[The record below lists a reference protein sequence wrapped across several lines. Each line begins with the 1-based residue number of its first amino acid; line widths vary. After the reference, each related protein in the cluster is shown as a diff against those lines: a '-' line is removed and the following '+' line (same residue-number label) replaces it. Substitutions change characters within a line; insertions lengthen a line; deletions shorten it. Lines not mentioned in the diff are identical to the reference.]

1 MQTIAGG
8 KVGGAEEFFVRLTT
22 SFARRDLSQS
32 VVMRKNLDRAERL
45 NTVLIQ
51 PRYLPFGGVVDF
63 CSVPGLAREIEE
75 FNPTIILSWMARAT
89 RITGHAIKK
98 TNVKPVLIGRLG
110 GYYDIKY
117 FKSCDHL
124 IGNTPDLVR
133 YLIDLGWPPQRA
145 HYVPNFV
152 DDFSGKL
159 ISRQALDIPGS
170 AKVVLAAGRLHRNK
184 AFDILIRALKKTTN
198 IYLLVAGEG
207 RDKQEL
213 ETLARTLEVNERIRF
228 LGWRDDIQDLM
239 ATADMLVCPSRVEPL
254 GNVILEAWAAGLP
267 VVAANSQGPSWLIQN
282 DRNGLITPVED
293 PDALSLAIK
302 TIASDSGL
310 AHKLAAAGRKC
321 FEEEFREEAVVQR
334 YIDLFEKVSS

>member
-1 MQTIAGG
+1 MQTIGGG
-8 KVGGAEEFFVRLTT
+8 KVGGAEEFFVRLTA
-22 SFARRDLSQS
+22 SFARRGLSQS
-32 VVMRKNLDRAERL
+32 IAMRKNLRRAERL
-45 NTVLIQ
+45 NTAVIKPL
-51 PRYLPFGGVVDF
+51 YLPFGGMLDF
-63 CSVPGLAREIEE
+63 RSVPELAREIEN
-75 FNPTIILSWMARAT
+75 FNPAIILSWMARASQ
-89 RITGHAIKK
+89 ITGNAIKK
-98 TNVKPVLIGRLG
+98 SSVKPVLIGRLG

-133 YLIDLGWPPQRA
+133 YLIEGGWPPQRA

-152 DDFSGKL
+152 SDFSGNL
-159 ISRQALDIPGS
+159 ISRQALDIPGP
-170 AKVVLAAGRLHRNK
+170 AKVALAAGRLHPNK

-198 IYLLVAGEG
+198 VYLLIAGEG

-213 ETLARTLEVNERIRF
+213 EKLARTLEVNERIRF

-254 GNVILEAWAAGLP
+254 GNVILEAWAARLP